1 MAPARTLT
9 WQVLKSFC
17 PFIAI
22 ANHCDVVVIVIA
34 FFSYKR
40 RNCSQLAA
48 FDLFVGGNTMLS
60 IIVVMF
66 DALHSMRLVLC
77 CWILL
82 TLAYLTSSSAMQIGI
97 IMKCS
102 TMTQKACLLC
112 STMARGIEQFL
123 MLFVS
128 LHLGSDSYV
137 HWARMVGF
145 VELFFWNGYI
155 GIHCDR
161 RGLGVRKNK
170 GTSP

>member
-128 LHLGSDSYV
+128 LHVGSDSYV
-137 HWARMVGF
+137 RALGQNGGLRWAVF
-145 VELFFWNGYI
+145 LEW
-155 GIHCDR
+155 IHR
-161 RGLGVRKNK
+161 HTLW
-170 GTSP
+170 